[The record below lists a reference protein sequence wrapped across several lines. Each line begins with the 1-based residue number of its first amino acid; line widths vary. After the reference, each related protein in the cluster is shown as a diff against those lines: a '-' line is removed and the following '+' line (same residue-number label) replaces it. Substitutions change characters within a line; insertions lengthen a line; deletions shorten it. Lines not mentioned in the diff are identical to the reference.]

1 MFTFIQNKNVVC
13 DLIGSVCFSSLCFS
27 VFLLFLNMT
36 IRSCIW
42 CLKLFF
48 CCCFFPLFSL
58 LFFIN
63 WIRIMHFFVFI
74 VIYLTDRL
82 CSFRTHHIA
91 YFRVHSRASSL
102 YFSRSV
108 LYILA
113 ISGVRGSSGF
123 GSHRREQIDN
133 RTAMANMEREKKI
146 EAFH

>member
-1 MFTFIQNKNVVC
+1 
-13 DLIGSVCFSSLCFS
+13 
-27 VFLLFLNMT
+27 
-36 IRSCIW
+36 
-42 CLKLFF
+42 
-48 CCCFFPLFSL
+48 
-58 LFFIN
+58 
-63 WIRIMHFFVFI
+63 MHFFSSGFI
-74 VIYLTDRL
+74 VIYLVDRF

-133 RTAMANMEREKKI
+133 RTTIGREMEINTKAISNIISIDHREYEYI
-146 EAFH
+146 AYI